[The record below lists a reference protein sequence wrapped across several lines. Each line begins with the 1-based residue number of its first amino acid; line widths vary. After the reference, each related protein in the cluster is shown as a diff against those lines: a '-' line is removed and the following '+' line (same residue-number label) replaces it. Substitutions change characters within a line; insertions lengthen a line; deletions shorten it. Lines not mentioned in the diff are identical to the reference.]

1 MCSLTTP
8 GPIDTQCA
16 QVQSAP
22 TPPPPHSWT
31 GFDQKAAPGFSIVI
45 TAFNLEREREWSICW
60 NWFVQWLARL
70 NLYPETREVSL
81 YGLFLCDYVSMYLFY
96 TLFPYYEY
104 HATCYLHTGSRFFFC
119 QILEFMIGTT
129 PYRLSHFLFETMKQ
143 KQQIMII
150 INFFWSENQFQR
162 ESLSLFI

>member
-1 MCSLTTP
+1 MFTDNSGANRHAVRTGTKCPHPTSTP
-8 GPIDTQCA
+8 LLNGVRPESRAGIFYCYYCFQL
-16 QVQSAP
+16 
-22 TPPPPHSWT
+22 
-31 GFDQKAAPGFSIVI
+31 G
-45 TAFNLEREREWSICW
+45 ERERVIDLLELVCSMTCKAELISGDPWGKPAW
-60 NWFVQWLARL
+60 TVPLWLCIYVFIL
-70 NLYPETREVSL
+70 HFISL
-81 YGLFLCDYVSMYLFY
+81 LWI
-96 TLFPYYEY
+96 
-104 HATCYLHTGSRFFFC
+104 SRNMLPAYRIALFFC

>member
-1 MCSLTTP
+1 MLP
-8 GPIDTQCA
+8 AYRIA
-16 QVQSAP
+16 
-22 TPPPPHSWT
+22 
-31 GFDQKAAPGFSIVI
+31 
-45 TAFNLEREREWSICW
+45 L
-60 NWFVQWLARL
+60 
-70 NLYPETREVSL
+70 
-81 YGLFLCDYVSMYLFY
+81 
-96 TLFPYYEY
+96 
-104 HATCYLHTGSRFFFC
+104 FFC

>member
-1 MCSLTTP
+1 MFTDNSGANRHAVRTGTKCPHPTSTP
-8 GPIDTQCA
+8 LLNGVRPESRAGIFYCYYCFQL
-16 QVQSAP
+16 
-22 TPPPPHSWT
+22 
-31 GFDQKAAPGFSIVI
+31 G
-45 TAFNLEREREWSICW
+45 EREREWSICW

-104 HATCYLHTGSRFFFC
+104 HATCYLHTGSRFFC